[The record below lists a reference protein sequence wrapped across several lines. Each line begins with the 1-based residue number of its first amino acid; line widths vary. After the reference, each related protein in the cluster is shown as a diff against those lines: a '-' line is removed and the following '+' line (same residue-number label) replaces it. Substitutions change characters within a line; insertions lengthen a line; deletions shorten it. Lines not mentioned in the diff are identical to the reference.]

1 MTLLDNAMKRATE
14 TVCSLLS
21 EKWLVVGWSQDA
33 RFHYCALRHTNGNR
47 ALVQVDNTTI
57 TLFINH
63 KLRKQI
69 QVS

>member
-1 MTLLDNAMKRATE
+1 MKLIDKAMKRATE

-21 EKWLVVGWSQDA
+21 EKWLIVGWSQDA

-47 ALVQVDNTTI
+47 AVVQVDNNTVS
-57 TLFINH
+57 LFINR

-69 QVS
+69 PIS